1 MPKPVD
7 NERREKIVQYVM
19 LHGKARV
26 SELAQVFQVSGETIR
41 KDLNALH
48 SRNILHKGHGIV
60 LPASAYLENVYARK
74 AARHQEEK
82 SQIAACAERL
92 IPSEGVIYLDAS
104 STVAQLAILL
114 NKHRDLTIVTNS
126 MSSAQALAGSDNQ
139 VMVTGGELRHKSY
152 GYIGQWAERAVRQV
166 RFDLAF
172 FGCDGFHAQG
182 PAIRAYPEL
191 AVKECALAQADK
203 RVLLADS
210 SKLTVDG
217 LYCFATFRDI
227 DLLICDRAPSAKEQS
242 RFPAGF
248 TILAPTD
255 LVEPLILP

>member
-1 MPKPVD
+1 MAKPID
-7 NERREKIVQYVM
+7 TERRQKIVQYVM
-19 LHGKARV
+19 SHGKARV
-26 SELAQVFQVSGETIR
+26 AELAEAFNVSGETIR
-41 KDLNALH
+41 KDLNELH
-48 SRNILHKGHGIV
+48 NRNILHKGHGIV

-82 SQIAACAERL
+82 SRIAALAESL

-104 STVAQLAILL
+104 STVARLASLL
-114 NKHRDLTIVTNS
+114 ARHRDLTIITNS

-166 RFDLAF
+166 RFDIAF
-172 FGCDGFHAQG
+172 FGCDGFHGQG

-203 RVLLADS
+203 RILLADS
-210 SKLTVDG
+210 SKLEAEG

-227 DLLICDRAPSAKEQS
+227 DLLICDRAPTVQEQT
-242 RFPAGF
+242 RFPPGF
-248 TILAPTD
+248 TIITP
-255 LVEPLILP
+255 ES